1 MQTESFQQQVLIIK
15 KEKNMK
21 SYVLHFM
28 FCERVETCL
37 QSLEHMYVHYYKNV
51 CYVDVYF
58 MNNTNYGHCSTGFLF
73 KQNHKQYVLQYSG
86 SQIIIANS
94 LVCSTIHFK
103 LEWLDFFQCR
113 NYVENLNLVNKCR
126 ILLRFSTSF
135 RHRFCTSKN
144 PFSQGY

>member
-58 MNNTNYGHCSTGFLF
+58 MNNTNYGHCSTEYLFLNRF
-73 KQNHKQYVLQYSG
+73 ITERFTNLQGGHS
-86 SQIIIANS
+86 
-94 LVCSTIHFK
+94 
-103 LEWLDFFQCR
+103 DF
-113 NYVENLNLVNKCR
+113 
-126 ILLRFSTSF
+126 
-135 RHRFCTSKN
+135 
-144 PFSQGY
+144 

>member
-28 FCERVETCL
+28 FCERVETCQWTCL

-58 MNNTNYGHCSTGFLF
+58 MNNTNYGHCSTGF
-73 KQNHKQYVLQYSG
+73 
-86 SQIIIANS
+86 S
-94 LVCSTIHFK
+94 L
-103 LEWLDFFQCR
+103 E
-113 NYVENLNLVNKCR
+113 E
-126 ILLRFSTSF
+126 
-135 RHRFCTSKN
+135 
-144 PFSQGY
+144 P